1 LPAARLIAAG
11 LLALGATFPAPG
23 APQEAAPIPVF
34 STDLSLVNVSVT
46 VEDRQGQPIPG
57 LTARDFVL
65 TEDGKR
71 RTIELCSS
79 VGQPGGAPSP
89 ALDVALL
96 VDTSDSMLETLRRSQ
111 EAATRF
117 LTALPNTQERLVILF
132 DQAQRLEPFDA
143 EHPESL
149 FARLARIP
157 DGGNTALRDA
167 VTFALRSLGT
177 SGGRSAIVLLTDGI
191 DTVSTVSPE
200 AMERAVQSKAVV
212 IYPVAYPPPVGADG
226 ADPKEAAKTLE
237 TLARLSG
244 GRMFRIQNE
253 QALAGVLDEI
263 LADLRAQYVL
273 GFAPDAPGAT
283 ARLRKI
289 QVKVPSKPKAV
300 IRHRAG
306 YRLGAR

>member
-1 LPAARLIAAG
+1 MTRARQLATA
-11 LLALGATFPAPG
+11 LLALGAMFPAPG
-23 APQEAAPIPVF
+23 AAQTARQVPVF
-34 STDLSLVNVSVT
+34 TSDLSLVNVSVA

-79 VGQPGGAPSP
+79 VGQPGGAPAP

-96 VDTSDSMLETLRRSQ
+96 VDASDSMLATLRRSQ

-117 LTALPNTQERLVILF
+117 LTELPNTQERLVILF
-132 DQAQRLEPFDA
+132 DQTQRLERFDP

-167 VTFALRSLGT
+167 VTFTLRTLGT
-177 SGGRSAIVLLTDGI
+177 SGGRSAIVLLTDGV

-212 IYPVAYPPPVGADG
+212 IYPVAYPPPAGADG
-226 ADPKEAAKTLE
+226 DGPKEAEKTLE

-244 GRMFRIQNE
+244 GRMLRIANE
-253 QALAGVLDEI
+253 ADLPRVLDEI
-263 LADLRAQYVL
+263 LADLRGQYVL

-283 ARLRKI
+283 DRLRKI
-289 QVKVPSKPKAV
+289 QVKVPSQPKAV

-306 YRLGAR
+306 YRLGKR

>member
-1 LPAARLIAAG
+1 LTRARALAAALLVLGAAAAARPQ
-11 LLALGATFPAPG
+11 T
-23 APQEAAPIPVF
+23 APQTPVF
-34 STDLSLVNVSVT
+34 TSDLSLVNVSVT
-46 VEDRQGQPIPG
+46 VEDRLGQPIRG

-79 VGQPGGAPSP
+79 VGQPGAGPTP

-96 VDTSDSMLETLRRSQ
+96 VDTSDSMLQTLRRSQ

-117 LTALPNTQERLVILF
+117 LTDLPNTQERLVILF
-132 DQAQRLEPFDA
+132 DQTQRLERFDP

-149 FARLARIP
+149 FARLAQIP

-167 VTFALRSLGT
+167 VTFALRTLGS
-177 SGGRSAIVLLTDGI
+177 SGGRSAIVLLTDGV

-200 AMERAVQSKAVV
+200 AMERAVESKAVV
-212 IYPVAYPPPVGADG
+212 IYPVAYPPAPGADG
-226 ADPKEAAKTLE
+226 PGPKEAAKTLE
-237 TLARLSG
+237 SLARLSG
-244 GRMFRIQNE
+244 GRMFRIENE
-253 QALAGVLDEI
+253 QALPGVLDEI

-289 QVKVPSKPKAV
+289 QVRVPSRPKAV
-300 IRHRAG
+300 IRHRVG
-306 YRLGAR
+306 YRLSSR

>member
-1 LPAARLIAAG
+1 LTRARPLAVA
-11 LLALGATFPAPG
+11 LLALGATVPAR
-23 APQEAAPIPVF
+23 PQATPKTPIFAA
-34 STDLSLVNVSVT
+34 DLSLVNVSVA

-79 VGQPGGAPSP
+79 VGQPGGAPAP

-117 LTALPNTQERLVILF
+117 LTALPNTQERLVVLF
-132 DQAQRLEPFDA
+132 DQAQRLERFDP

-167 VTFALRSLGT
+167 VTFTLRTLGT
-177 SGGRSAIVLLTDGI
+177 SGGRSAIVLLTDGV

-212 IYPVAYPPPVGADG
+212 IYPVAYPPAPGADG
-226 ADPKEAAKTLE
+226 DGPKEAAETLE

-244 GRMFRIQNE
+244 GRMFRIPNE
-253 QALAGVLDEI
+253 QALPGVFDEI
-263 LADLRAQYVL
+263 LADLRGQYVL
-273 GFAPDAPGAT
+273 GFAPDAPDAT

-289 QVKVPSKPKAV
+289 QVKVPSRPKAV
-300 IRHRAG
+300 IRHRVG

>member
-1 LPAARLIAAG
+1 LTRPLAAA
-11 LLALGATFPAPG
+11 LLALGVAVSAPG
-23 APQEAAPIPVF
+23 APQTAPQVPVF
-34 STDLSLVNVSVT
+34 SADLSLVNVSVA
-46 VEDRQGQPIPG
+46 VEDQQGQPIPG

-79 VGQPGGAPSP
+79 LGQPGAGQAPS
-89 ALDVALL
+89 LDVALL
-96 VDTSDSMLETLRRSQ
+96 VDASDSMLETLRRSQ

-132 DQAQRLEPFDA
+132 DQTQRVERFDP

-167 VTFALRSLGT
+167 VTFTLRTLGA

-200 AMERAVQSKAVV
+200 AMETAVQSKAVV
-212 IYPVAYPPPVGADG
+212 IYPVAYPPPSGVDDDG
-226 ADPKEAAKTLE
+226 PKEAAKTLE
-237 TLARLSG
+237 TLAHLSG
-244 GRMFRIQNE
+244 GRMFRIENE
-253 QALAGVLDEI
+253 KGLPGVLDEI
-263 LADLRAQYVL
+263 LADLRGQYVL
-273 GFAPDAPGAT
+273 GFAPDAPGAK

-300 IRHRAG
+300 IRHRVG